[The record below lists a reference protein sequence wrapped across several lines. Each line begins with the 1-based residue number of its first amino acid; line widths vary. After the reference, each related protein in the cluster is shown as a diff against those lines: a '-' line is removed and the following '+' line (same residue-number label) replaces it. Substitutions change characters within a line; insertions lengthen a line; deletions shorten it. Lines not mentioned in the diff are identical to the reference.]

1 MTKTQVI
8 NRRNN
13 LDTQRTS
20 LLGQLETYNGKIEDL
35 GTKEGQRE
43 ILSC

>member
-1 MTKTQVI
+1 MTKAQLET
-8 NRRNN
+8 RRATLNS
-13 LDTQRTS
+13 QRTT
-20 LLGQLETYNGKIEDL
+20 LLGQLATYNGKIEDL